1 MLWMSFHEQQFPG
14 KWFSKI
20 LQKSPKKK
28 VSLHISIMFIIII
41 FIQVMRRAHSQSPRL
56 PTKNQHHE
64 EAQLSHLLLLPD
76 QASSQLPARPPSY
89 PAAAPSHAQRERAEL
104 QLRQLGS
111 NANVPRIRVSCEPDL
126 AQISQL
132 FPGQGQDNRG
142 RSPGRSG
149 AWESEVERQM
159 PKTSHDWSWADH
171 AIFTPL
177 AAGNKLLALSPT
189 PLWCLWVFGWT
200 LWGKSHFLLYSQTP
214 SKWDLVGFWWLQA
227 LLSFLS
233 SFVLYKISLI
243 LWIVLLLQRDSV
255 WWRLWIWLCWVM
267 RRQLKSIAWHNKD

>member
-177 AAGNKLLALSPT
+177 AAGNKLLALSPNSS
-189 PLWCLWVFGWT
+189 LMSLGFWMNSL
-200 LWGKSHFLLYSQTP
+200 GKVSFPSLLPNSI
-214 SKWDLVGFWWLQA
+214 KVGFGGILVTA
-227 LLSFLS
+227 S
-233 SFVLYKISLI
+233 SFVFSLQ
-243 LWIVLLLQRDSV
+243 LRPLQNLSNSLNCFTPPEGQRLVKVVDLVVLSHEKAIEINCLT
-255 WWRLWIWLCWVM
+255 
-267 RRQLKSIAWHNKD
+267 